1 MENENMG
8 PNIFETMPVGMLI
21 WGKDILLVFGASK
34 DTIRYAVD
42 YMQIY
47 CLGTVFIQLSLG
59 LNTFI
64 TAQGFAK
71 TSMINMTIGAV
82 INIILDPT
90 MIYGCDLGIKGAAI
104 ATVIAQAVS
113 SVFILPHIVSNPTI
127 GVFLAEPIADFVAV
141 CTTGTLFYKY
151 YRIKLVDKN

>member
-34 DTIRYAVD
+34 DTIRYVVD
-42 YMQIY
+42 YMRIY

-90 MIYGCDLGIKGAAI
+90 MIYGCDLGIKPN
-104 ATVIAQAVS
+104 VV
-113 SVFILPHIVSNPTI
+113 P
-127 GVFLAEPIADFVAV
+127 VAFKDI
-141 CTTGTLFYKY
+141 TDDG
-151 YRIKLVDKN
+151 KLVVGDVSWCSNC